1 MVENEYYE
9 TLEGFKAFT
18 NLVDCEL
25 CPLKIMCQDGVTVCD
40 VLIDEIYEIEYKIN
54 MEG

>member
-1 MVENEYYE
+1 MVENEYHE
-9 TLEGFKAFT
+9 TLEGFKAFI

-25 CPLKIMCQDGVTVCD
+25 CPLKIMCEDGVTICD
-40 VLIDEIYEIEYKIN
+40 VLIDEIYEIEEKIN